1 MTAILSALNGIIKGI
16 GKGIGI
22 VNKFKPIADLTGN
35 ILNSTG
41 LGRKMFGTKNWAR
54 GYRVYNNV
62 SNWIIGRKM
71 FGTKNWAR
79 GYRVYNNVSNWISG
93 DGTKAVNNAQNSLN
107 RLNSL
112 HH

>member
-1 MTAILSALNGIIKGI
+1 MTFILKGLGKVLNLATKGLGIL
-16 GKGIGI
+16 
-22 VNKFKPIADLTGN
+22 NKVKPVADLTGS

-41 LGRKMFGTKNWAR
+41 LGRKIFGTTNWAR
-54 GYRVYNNV
+54 GYR
-62 SNWIIGRKM
+62 
-71 FGTKNWAR
+71 T
-79 GYRVYNNVSNWISG
+79 YNNVSNWISG

>member
-1 MTAILSALNGIIKGI
+1 MTAILSALNGIVKGI

-62 SNWIIGRKM
+62 SNWI
-71 FGTKNWAR
+71 
-79 GYRVYNNVSNWISG
+79 SG
-93 DGTKAVNNAQNSLN
+93 DGIKAINNAQNTLN

>member
-35 ILNSTG
+35 ILNRTG
-41 LGRKMFGTKNWAR
+41 L
-54 GYRVYNNV
+54 
-62 SNWIIGRKM
+62 GRKM

-93 DGTKAVNNAQNSLN
+93 DGIKAINNAQNTLN

>member
-62 SNWIIGRKM
+62 SNWIG
-71 FGTKNWAR
+71 
-79 GYRVYNNVSNWISG
+79 G
-93 DGTKAVNNAQNSLN
+93 DGIKAINNAQNTLN